1 MQTPCAAKRDR
12 SEKTLDSFGFDAGGL
27 ACAAH
32 LFQAGTNQCVYTF
45 LVRVTRLSLD
55 PTLFDGMAGSHEVT
69 KGSFLILHDHH
80 EIPSCLENRAKS

>member
-45 LVRVTRLSLD
+45 LVRVT
-55 PTLFDGMAGSHEVT
+55 
-69 KGSFLILHDHH
+69 
-80 EIPSCLENRAKS
+80 PSVP